1 MGVRVDT
8 ADLVDL
14 LSGIRNES
22 IKLPEFQ
29 RSWTWDD
36 FRIRN
41 LIASVSQGYPIG
53 EIMCLEYAHNDI
65 QFQYRAIE
73 GAPDTNQRPRQLV
86 LDGQQRLTSMYLST
100 FSQDAV
106 ITKNDRGKEIKRFYY
121 LSMEDCFDENLDRI
135 DAVRS
140 VPSDRILKTDF
151 RKAVTLDLS
160 SPEKEYKAKMFPVN
174 IIYDAP
180 SILKWAMGYYTF
192 YEQEEDEN
200 KRRAARDLLDSF
212 QREVIDK
219 ISHYELPV
227 MTLDRDTS
235 REAVCKIFENVN
247 TGGIVLTV
255 FELLTASY
263 AMQIAPDN
271 NRGFNLREDW
281 ERLMPEV
288 KGTREED
295 RSDIF
300 ENINETTFLT
310 TVTLYTNYRK
320 KQTGKIKY
328 VACKKKDVLSL
339 DFDSY
344 IENRNIVAHGFELA
358 RNFLMQQIYVFKKR
372 DLPYEGQIVPL
383 AAICALLGE
392 NGVDKNVNILTRWY
406 WCGVL
411 GEMYGGASETRYAND
426 VEDIMEAVESG
437 DISGIRTIN
446 SAFFSATRLLE
457 LQRRTS
463 AVYKGILALFYRHGC
478 RDFATDDPL
487 NIMYYTNADLDIHHI
502 FPQNYCQNRADI
514 KIDWCNSIINKT
526 PLLKKTNLMIGG
538 RAPSEYVIVI
548 REFVKNKK
556 DVCESEAENKVRTI
570 IETDF
575 INYNA
580 FVNDDFATY
589 FIDRAK
595 RILKLIEDAMGK
607 PVTDKGED
615 ATIQVYGQ
623 SLE

>member
-235 REAVCKIFENVN
+235 REAVCKIFWW
-247 TGGIVLTV
+247 
-255 FELLTASY
+255 Y
-263 AMQIAPDN
+263 
-271 NRGFNLREDW
+271 
-281 ERLMPEV
+281 
-288 KGTREED
+288 
-295 RSDIF
+295 
-300 ENINETTFLT
+300 
-310 TVTLYTNYRK
+310 
-320 KQTGKIKY
+320 
-328 VACKKKDVLSL
+328 SL
-339 DFDSY
+339 
-344 IENRNIVAHGFELA
+344 
-358 RNFLMQQIYVFKKR
+358 
-372 DLPYEGQIVPL
+372 
-383 AAICALLGE
+383 
-392 NGVDKNVNILTRWY
+392 
-406 WCGVL
+406 
-411 GEMYGGASETRYAND
+411 
-426 VEDIMEAVESG
+426 
-437 DISGIRTIN
+437 N
-446 SAFFSATRLLE
+446 S
-457 LQRRTS
+457 
-463 AVYKGILALFYRHGC
+463 V
-478 RDFATDDPL
+478 
-487 NIMYYTNADLDIHHI
+487 
-502 FPQNYCQNRADI
+502 
-514 KIDWCNSIINKT
+514 
-526 PLLKKTNLMIGG
+526 
-538 RAPSEYVIVI
+538 
-548 REFVKNKK
+548 
-556 DVCESEAENKVRTI
+556 
-570 IETDF
+570 
-575 INYNA
+575 
-580 FVNDDFATY
+580 
-589 FIDRAK
+589 
-595 RILKLIEDAMGK
+595 
-607 PVTDKGED
+607 
-615 ATIQVYGQ
+615 
-623 SLE
+623 